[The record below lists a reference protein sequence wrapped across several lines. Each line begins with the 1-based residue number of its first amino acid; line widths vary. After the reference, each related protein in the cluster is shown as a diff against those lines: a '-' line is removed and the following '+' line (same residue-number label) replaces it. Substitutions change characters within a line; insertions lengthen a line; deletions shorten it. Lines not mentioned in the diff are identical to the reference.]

1 MGFVDQL
8 KQRARALK
16 RDTLAV
22 WFAARD
28 PRTPWYA
35 KALAVL
41 VAAYAFSP
49 IDLIPDFI
57 PVLGYL
63 DDLILIPAGIAL
75 VVKLIPAEVMVDARV
90 KASLQTEKP
99 VNWVIGAL
107 TLLVW
112 GLAIFFVGR
121 AITLWIL
128 KRD

>member
-1 MGFVDQL
+1 
-8 KQRARALK
+8 
-16 RDTLAV
+16 
-22 WFAARD
+22 
-28 PRTPWYA
+28 
-35 KALAVL
+35 
-41 VAAYAFSP
+41 
-49 IDLIPDFI
+49 
-57 PVLGYL
+57 
-63 DDLILIPAGIAL
+63 
-75 VVKLIPAEVMVDARV
+75 VKLIPAEVMVDARV